1 MADEE
6 TQDEKTVD
14 VEGEAPKESGSKSML
29 PWILLG
35 VIVPLCAGA
44 GFGLGRLIAGG
55 AEPEAADVPEQ
66 TALPDYMNLM
76 AAENTDQKSW
86 FFQELEPV
94 VANLADP
101 GATRYIRAG
110 FMLEMTGAFDPTSG
124 ALWLGEKKPL
134 IKNWLA
140 IYLASQT
147 VEDLQGERN
156 LNRVLSE
163 IRDLL
168 NDRLFPNTK
177 PPIEKVLLSEFAIQ

>member
-6 TQDEKTVD
+6 KQDSAP
-14 VEGEAPKESGSKSML
+14 EADGDATKPSSSKSVL

-35 VIVPLCAGA
+35 IIVPLCAGA
-44 GFGLGRLIAGG
+44 GFGLGRLLAGS
-55 AEPEAADVPEQ
+55 ETVVEEVPEE
-66 TALPDYMNLM
+66 TDIPDYMNLM
-76 AAENTDQKSW
+76 SQDNPDQKSW

-110 FMLEMTGAFDPTSG
+110 FMLEMAGSFDSTSG
-124 ALWLGEKKPL
+124 AIWLGEKRPL

-156 LNRVLSE
+156 LNRVLAE

-168 NDRLFPNTK
+168 NERLFPNVK

>member
-6 TQDEKTVD
+6 KQDRGAPAAD
-14 VEGEAPKESGSKSML
+14 GEASKSSGSKSLL

-44 GFGLGRLIAGG
+44 GFGLGRLMAG
-55 AEPEAADVPEQ
+55 AETVVEEVPEE
-66 TALPDYMNLM
+66 TEVPDYVNLM
-76 AAENTDQKSW
+76 SQENADQKSW

-110 FMLEMTGAFDPTSG
+110 FMLEMAGSFDSASG
-124 ALWLGEKKPL
+124 AEWLREKKPL

-140 IYLASQT
+140 IYLASQS

-156 LNRVLSE
+156 LNRVLAE

-168 NDRLFPNTK
+168 NERLFPNVK
-177 PPIEKVLLSEFAIQ
+177 PPIAKVLLSEFAIQ